1 MIDSPRSAAV
11 KRVAGLKQKRAR
23 SETGLALLEGPQVV
37 REVLAHRPEL
47 VTELYLTPDAFQRHE
62 ALAGAAQEA
71 GITFELASEA
81 ALAAMADT
89 QTPQGVVAVARQSP
103 VRLRDAVDR
112 DSRLVVVLDEVRDP
126 GNAGTI
132 IRAADAAGADA
143 VILTGTSV
151 DPYNPKVVR
160 ATTGS
165 LFHLT
170 VTTGVALEAAVEQ
183 AHDAGLTVLA
193 ADMGGES
200 LPTLGAALAAPT
212 AWVFGNEAHG
222 LSDAARGL
230 ADRLVAVPIY
240 GAAESL
246 NLATAASVCLY
257 ASAFAQRA

>member
-1 MIDSPRSAAV
+1 VIDSPRSAAV

-62 ALAGAAQEA
+62 ALATAAQDA
-71 GITFELASEA
+71 GIAFELASEA

-170 VTTGVALEAAVEQ
+170 VTTGVPLEAAVEQ

-200 LPTLGAALAAPT
+200 LPALGTALAAPT

>member
-1 MIDSPRSAAV
+1 
-11 KRVAGLKQKRAR
+11 
-23 SETGLALLEGPQVV
+23 VV

-47 VTELYLTPDAFQRHE
+47 VTELYLTPEAFERHE
-62 ALAGAAQEA
+62 GLADAAQEA
-71 GITFELASEA
+71 GIVFELASEA

-103 VRLRDAVDR
+103 VRLRDALNR

-170 VTTGVALEAAVEQ
+170 VATGAPLEAAIEQ

-193 ADMGGES
+193 ADMAGEPLPS
-200 LPTLGAALAAPT
+200 LGDALAAPT
-212 AWVFGNEAHG
+212 TWVFGNEAHG
-222 LSDAARGL
+222 LSDAARSL